1 MRAFRLVLLVPA
13 IAAMLLASG
22 CQIRG
27 GSEKGPSA
35 QELRAENGRLSAEVQ
50 SLTAENETLKRQR
63 DEARELLSAAQN
75 SGPKVGGLLDDGAID
90 GVEIIDGGVALD
102 EDFLFAKGSSELGDA
117 GKRTI
122 QTLAERLNKGD
133 FAGSK
138 VVVEGHTDDTP
149 VAKKSNVDRYGNNWG
164 LSAMRSAMVITELQ
178 KAGVS
183 ADRLRG
189 AFRGEYSPRG
199 SDKARN
205 RRVELFVR

>member
-1 MRAFRLVLLVPA
+1 MRALRPVLLVPA

-27 GSEKGPSA
+27 GDKGPSA
-35 QELRAENGRLSAEVQ
+35 QELRAENGRLAAEVQ
-50 SLTAENETLKRQR
+50 NLTAENDLLKQQR
-63 DEARELLSAAQN
+63 DKLREELNLAQN
-75 SGPKVGGLLDDGAID
+75 QGPKVGGLLDDGAID
-90 GVEIIDGGVALD
+90 GATAIDGGVALD
-102 EDFLFAKGSSELGDA
+102 DDFLFAKGSSELGDA

-122 QTLAERLNKGD
+122 QTLADRLNKGD

-149 VAKKSNVDRYGNNWG
+149 VAKKANVDRFGNNWG
-164 LSAMRSAMVITELQ
+164 LSAMRSATVITELQ

-183 ADRLRG
+183 SDRLRG
-189 AFRGEYSPRG
+189 AFRGEFAPRG